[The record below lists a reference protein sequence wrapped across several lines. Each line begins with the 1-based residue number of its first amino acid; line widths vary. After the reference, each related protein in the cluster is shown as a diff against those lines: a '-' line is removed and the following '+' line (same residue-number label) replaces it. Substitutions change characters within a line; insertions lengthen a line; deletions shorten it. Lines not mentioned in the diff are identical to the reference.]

1 MRGLYG
7 KVLPEVICTDR
18 GTKEQGQCGIPK
30 AKLFRR
36 DRVNDVNKGF
46 VTSQFVL
53 TSEKVQETISLPK
66 TFIRI
71 YWWFWQCA
79 CLLITLTKQRKYSND
94 KLDLIVKHMNNL
106 FRLKQQTFYEK

>member
-7 KVLPEVICTDR
+7 KVLPEVICTDQ
-18 GTKEQGQCGIPK
+18 GTKEEGQCGIPK

-71 YWWFWQCA
+71 YWWFLA
-79 CLLITLTKQRKYSND
+79 MRLLADNTNKATKILQ
-94 KLDLIVKHMNNL
+94 
-106 FRLKQQTFYEK
+106 

>member
-30 AKLFRR
+30 AKLSRR

-53 TSEKVQETISLPK
+53 TSEKSPVN
-66 TFIRI
+66 TFAAQNFHS
-71 YWWFWQCA
+71 YLLVVFGNALA
-79 CLLITLTKQRKYSND
+79 C
-94 KLDLIVKHMNNL
+94 
-106 FRLKQQTFYEK
+106 